1 MTSSTSLTMSSRPLS
16 RPTSGPGRWAA
27 MMSPTPMETNAHQVR
42 IFRLP
47 SGTLLQNRQRRQTG
61 ARIHHLSRLP
71 RAKYATRA
79 HRPVVIAQGTA
90 LPEFNLRLVVR
101 APGRRHE
108 CLLLRSRYRNQ
119 TSMTFLQI
127 PAITRMISMSTCRR
141 LGSSKTPESTWPQ
154 LIASCKPRHT
164 KMPQQT

>member
-27 MMSPTPMETNAHQVR
+27 MMSLTPMETNAHQVR

-47 SGTLLQNRQRRQTG
+47 SGTLLQNLQRRQTG
-61 ARIHHLSRLP
+61 TRVHHPSRLP

-79 HRPVVIAQGTA
+79 RRPVVIARDTA
-90 LPEFNLRLVVR
+90 RPAPNLQLVVR
-101 APGRRHE
+101 APGRHHG
-108 CLLLRSRYRNQ
+108 CLLLRSRYRDQ

-127 PAITRMISMSTCRR
+127 PAITRMISMSTYRK